1 MIVYQTHFTDEAVEA
16 REVKQF
22 RNSLI
27 IKEMF
32 IATVTL
38 SYFIIMLVI
47 LDKTVSSGYK
57 IKDMHLI
64 LVFTFWNPFMP
75 GLMYK

>member
-47 LDKTVSSGYK
+47 LDKT
-57 IKDMHLI
+57 
-64 LVFTFWNPFMP
+64 F
-75 GLMYK
+75 